1 MMVKFAPH
9 EVPIAFSM
17 IQTARKLD
25 IQEEWYHPYHLYFY
39 YWAAFNN
46 IYVTIAFTDEN
57 LVELDFDS
65 DGNVKTRENGNVR
78 IPITKTM
85 IGERKQ
91 IELAFQ
97 EFDDELKHNL
107 IVHPSTDFFMR
118 RTPQWNYQSIET
130 DKTGQRLNGV
140 LNVNYTTSIEYPV
153 WSPIDIQIY
162 AEYLENNENI
172 EARNFLANQIVK
184 MLYTI
189 RCNLM
194 HGMKNM
200 DDRNDV
206 GVVMSALP
214 LLEMIV
220 FAFMQV

>member
-1 MMVKFAPH
+1 MTVKFAPH
-9 EVPIAFSM
+9 DVPIAHSM
-17 IQTARKLD
+17 IQVARNLEPH
-25 IQEEWYHPYHLYFY
+25 QEWYHPYHQYFY

-46 IYVTIAFTDEN
+46 IYATIAFTDEN
-57 LVELDFDS
+57 LVELDIDS
-65 DGNVKTRENGNVR
+65 DGNVKTRKNGNVR
-78 IPITKTM
+78 IPITKTV
-85 IGERKQ
+85 IRERDQ

-107 IVHPSTDFFMR
+107 IVHPSTDFFVR
-118 RTPQWNYQSIET
+118 RIPQWNYQPIET
-130 DKTGQRLNGV
+130 DKSGQRLNGV
-140 LNVNYTTSIEYPV
+140 LNVNYTTKVEYPV
-153 WSPIDIQIY
+153 WSPIDFQIY

-172 EARNFLANQIVK
+172 YARNFLANQIVK

-206 GVVMSALP
+206 DVVIKALP

-220 FAFMQV
+220 IAFT